1 MRVSTA
7 IRIAARR
14 SDLARLQAYLVGAA
28 LQQAQPDLTISYQF
42 RASLGDQRPNEPLW
56 QMPEKGVFTEDLRA
70 DLLAGHCDLV
80 VHSWKDLP
88 IEEHPQTCIAATLPR
103 ADQRDLLLVNADRW
117 EQVQQT
123 GNFKVLTSSPRRAQN
138 LRDFLP
144 AALPAPIQTVEFKPV
159 RGNIQTRVQ
168 KLFTEDAQ
176 GLIVAKAALD
186 RLLEAEAEEFAESRA
201 ELRAALARCYW
212 MVLPLRW
219 NPTAPAQGAL
229 AIEARRAD
237 TDLLTCL
244 QAINC
249 ADTYAAVERERAIL
263 RAHGGGCHQAI
274 GASVLERPY
283 GEITFVR
290 GLSQDGEPL
299 QTATL
304 RPAQPYPPKVNASAL
319 WPLHREQAHWFKRE
333 ALPVTVPMGQPP
345 LWVAKDNALPADWT
359 VPPTQLVWASGWETW
374 CKLAAR
380 GIWVN
385 GSAEGLGE
393 QEDPKLAILHGRT
406 PEWLKLTH
414 AESETA
420 SGMRTLPTYRLLPAE
435 VPPDWQQFEQVQ
447 YCYWSSGSAFEHA
460 LELYPTLRDRVHFCG
475 PGASQATLRAAGVTP
490 HICLDHEHWL
500 AEMMSA

>member
-1 MRVSTA
+1 VRVSTA
-7 IRIAARR
+7 FRIAARR
-14 SDLARLQAYLVGAA
+14 SALARLQAYLVGAA
-28 LQQAQPDLTISYQF
+28 LQQASPGLTISYQF
-42 RASLGDQRPNEPLW
+42 RASLGDQRPDEPLW

-103 ADQRDLLLVNADRW
+103 ADQRDLLLVNAERW
-117 EQVQQT
+117 QQVRQT
-123 GNFKVLTSSPRRAQN
+123 GDFKVLTSSPRRAQN

-144 AALPAPIQTVEFKPV
+144 KALPAPIQTLEFKPV

-168 KLFTEDAQ
+168 KLFAEDAQ
-176 GLIVAKAALD
+176 GLIVAKAAID
-186 RLLEAEAEEFAESRA
+186 RLLEADAEEFAKSRH
-201 ELRAALARCYW
+201 ELRAALAKCYW

-229 AIEARRAD
+229 ALEARRDD
-237 TDLLTCL
+237 TDLLALL
-244 QAINC
+244 QTLNC

-274 GASVLERPY
+274 GASVLKRPY

-299 QTATL
+299 QTIDL
-304 RPAQPYPPKVNASAL
+304 RPAQPYPPKVKAHAL
-319 WPLHREQAHWFKRE
+319 WPLHREQTHWFTRE
-333 ALPVTVPMGQPP
+333 ALPVAEPAGQPP
-345 LWVAKDNALPADWT
+345 LWIAKDGALPAAWT

-374 CKLAAR
+374 RKLAAR
-380 GIWVN
+380 GVWVN

-393 QEDPKLAILHGRT
+393 QENPNIATLHSQA
-406 PEWLKLTH
+406 PAWLKLTH
-414 AESETA
+414 QTSDTA
-420 SGMRTLPTYRLLPAE
+420 GNMNTLPTYRLLPNAT
-435 VPPDWQQFEQVQ
+435 PPTWQQFEQVE
-447 YCYWSSGSAFEHA
+447 YCFWSSGSAFQRA
-460 LELYPTLRDRVHFCG
+460 LELYPALRARVHFCG
-475 PGASQATLRAAGVTP
+475 PGSSQATLRAAGVEP

-500 AEMMSA
+500 AEMSLA